1 MNKIKKTYSG
11 TTTSSSPV
19 ISINSIPSKSIKF
32 NHSLDLKE
40 DSFDLPLSKDSS
52 SFMMDVNS
60 LHCVYPPS
68 TYPIYR
74 DIPVEEETVTQE
86 EKSVKEEER
95 EIDKGD
101 KVPEEE
107 GKEPEEE
114 KLEEKEENQQEELK
128 EEKESD
134 SSLSL
139 SKRKKVHTDS
149 DDELIIDEEGMNN
162 MEYMI

>member
-1 MNKIKKTYSG
+1 M
-11 TTTSSSPV
+11 

-52 SFMMDVNS
+52 SFMMDVNP

-86 EKSVKEEER
+86 EKTVKEEEK
-95 EIDKGD
+95 EVDKEVD

-107 GKEPEEE
+107 EKEPEEE

-128 EEKESD
+128 EEKESN
-134 SSLSL
+134 SSPSL
-139 SKRKKVHTDS
+139 SKRKMVHTDS
-149 DDELIIDEEGMNN
+149 DDELIIDEEGLNSMK
-162 MEYMI
+162 YII

>member
-1 MNKIKKTYSG
+1 M
-11 TTTSSSPV
+11 

-68 TYPIYR
+68 TYSIYR

-95 EIDKGD
+95 ERDKEGD

-107 GKEPEEE
+107 GKKPEEE
-114 KLEEKEENQQEELK
+114 KLEEKEENQQEEMK

-134 SSLSL
+134 CSPSL

-149 DDELIIDEEGMNN
+149 DDELIIDEECMNN